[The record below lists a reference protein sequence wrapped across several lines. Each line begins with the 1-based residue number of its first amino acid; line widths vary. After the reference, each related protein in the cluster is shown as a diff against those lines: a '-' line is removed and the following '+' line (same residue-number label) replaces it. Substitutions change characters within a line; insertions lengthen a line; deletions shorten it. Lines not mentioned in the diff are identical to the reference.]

1 MFSSTNEQRL
11 SIAEL
16 NRLLTPVSV
25 DEIHLVESRSIIKS
39 QLIDLVSTAHASNVV
54 MVGEQGSGKSSL
66 LSKSLSEIVL
76 LPQVEHFQLSIID
89 GSQAPG
95 WLFRA
100 VGHAISGHLDLGNN
114 REDLAKQMIEFSAYS
129 KKMVFSIDA
138 LESIENSVFL
148 SEYRNFNSFVHSRGI
163 SAHLIGTLGNV
174 SPSQMV
180 AELLKS
186 KVTAVRL
193 LPMKQTE
200 IVQVIADKLV
210 SFPSLKNKNQ
220 EAYQQIANKCE
231 GNPSLAIQLLFA
243 LLSEGEYSFSQSKEE
258 KKKQDTE
265 QKKSKPSTV
274 KKQKSSFDDFLNT
287 ETKSDKSAKKVKL

>member
-25 DEIHLVESRSIIKS
+25 DEIHLVETRSIIKS

-54 MVGEQGSGKSSL
+54 IVGEQGSGKSSL

-89 GSQAPG
+89 GNQAPG

-100 VGHAISGHLDLGNN
+100 VGRAISGHLDLGNN

-138 LESIENSVFL
+138 LESIENSVFI
-148 SEYRNFNSFVHSRGI
+148 SEYRNFNSFVYSRGI
-163 SAHLIGTLGNV
+163 SAHLIGALGNV

-231 GNPSLAIQLLFA
+231 GNPSLAIQLLFG
-243 LLSEGEYSFSQSKEE
+243 LLSEGEYSHSQSKEE
-258 KKKQDTE
+258 KKKLDTE

-287 ETKSDKSAKKVKL
+287 ETKADKSAKKVK